1 MSVTGPAVF
10 YWQDDSGE
18 LTGLFFCFFL
28 WGGFED
34 FFLFSH
40 PAFENCFPSWNVK
53 NSFSYVVM
61 EISSEC
67 GEIHVHAEV

>member
-1 MSVTGPAVF
+1 MSATGPAVF

-28 WGGFED
+28 
-34 FFLFSH
+34 
-40 PAFENCFPSWNVK
+40 CVK